1 MSGAAVEEDLGGFCG
16 VWGDFD
22 DVGVSPAGTAASQR
36 AFSAHSVAA
45 SLENMNLRSPE
56 AVECYPG
63 TMEERSNT
71 SRAVV
76 RLWLRSDFYLDFK
89 SRMTPIAAANHWSKR
104 RRTRFHQQT
113 ATHFYP
119 SAGL

>member
-1 MSGAAVEEDLGGFCG
+1 MSGAAVEKDLGGFCG

-36 AFSAHSVAA
+36 AFSAHCVAA
-45 SLENMNLRSPE
+45 SLENMNLRSAE

-71 SRAVV
+71 SGAVV
-76 RLWLRSDFYLDFK
+76 RLRLRSDFYWIPKVED
-89 SRMTPIAAANHWSKR
+89 ANR
-104 RRTRFHQQT
+104 RRESLVK
-113 ATHFYP
+113 ATSHAVSSTDYDTLL
-119 SAGL
+119 SICWI